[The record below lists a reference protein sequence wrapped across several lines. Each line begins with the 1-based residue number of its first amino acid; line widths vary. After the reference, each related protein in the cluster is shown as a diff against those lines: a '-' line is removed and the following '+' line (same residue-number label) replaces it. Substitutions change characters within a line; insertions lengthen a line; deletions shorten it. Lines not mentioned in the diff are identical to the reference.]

1 MNKEQ
6 IWARVKRK
14 ENKIRND
21 DAGCDCCKQIEGFL
35 AELRKLCDAKSL
47 ILYGSFE
54 NPSVNH
60 RGVAALKSHGRQAH
74 FLCAAGYFFCYF

>member
-14 ENKIRND
+14 ENKIHND

-35 AELRKLCDAKSL
+35 AELTKLCDAKSL

-60 RGVAALKSHGRQAH
+60 ATLNQLRIRLK
-74 FLCAAGYFFCYF
+74 